1 MPQSHTRRALTLFAA
16 AGLLVGLGSMP
27 AHAQVSSD
35 ASLLRGDVTASLDQA
50 ADLLAQGS
58 AVKAKAIL
66 VELGSGANAVS
77 LTGAQQSRL
86 SALLGNATRRVN
98 SMNAMEVSLQ
108 TAALS
113 LETGELALATRH
125 AQAVIDSPKAT
136 NEQTQLAKGVLAK
149 AQTARET
156 ISPRVDTMIVDAR
169 AMIDDGRIVQ
179 AREVLTSLRRS
190 GVSLTVDQEQ
200 FVAAAQVQIVEAQAA
215 MAGMMQ
221 PGVIKRREDKPAPA
235 KPADQPA
242 DKPAEKPAEAPKAE
256 QPAKPVA
263 PAKPAE
269 APKAEQPAKPVAP
282 VKPAEAPK
290 AEQPAKPIAPAK
302 PAEAPKAEQPAKPAD
317 APKAQEAPKPLE
329 AAKPAQP
336 AVDPI
341 ERAKEWEAQSLLAD
355 ADQAFDQNRLND
367 ALSKYDRLLRL
378 FAVQLTPEQTTHA
391 TERKAEA
398 QVRLGGG
405 PGDVLDSQL
414 RADEIRR
421 QQVNAEFNNDLEQAS
436 KALAGG
442 DVETARNL
450 TATANLRIS
459 QNQRLFSQ
467 PQVDGYR
474 TRISDLFSRIEQE
487 SERIRVNELRDKEQ
501 RAEVARS
508 DAARA
513 ASENR
518 ARQISEAISR
528 VRALQ
533 QEQKYEDA
541 LQVVDNILFLDPINP
556 TGLLLKTVI
565 EDIII
570 YRKYLRIQDTKYQNI
585 SLQTVNNAEATIPP
599 PNIMDYPADWPKIS
613 YQRGTNEAFTDSA
626 ENRRVLGVLDSRR
639 IPVSFNDVPLGN
651 VIDFIRG
658 VTQLNVDVDWA
669 SLEEVSISRDDTITL
684 NLTNVTL
691 RTALD
696 RALERVSK
704 DTEAAA
710 AWGVQDGVLT
720 IASKSVIARNKALVI
735 YDIRD
740 MLIEIPDYIDAPEF
754 NLQAVLQGAQGGG
767 GGGQSPFQPEQNQD
781 RDMRTIEERTQDI
794 ITLITTNVDQ
804 PGWQENGGSVGFIQ
818 QFQGNLIITNT
829 PANHRE
835 IEGLLSKL
843 RQYRAMQ
850 INVENRFLLVSQDFF
865 EQIGF
870 DLDIYWNGDNN
881 QVRAARAANPGGNIQ
896 PSDFFDFSRGGL
908 QRNVRGANNTTN
920 PTPLPSP
927 LSIVGTAQ
935 NSISLTESLTPGEFA
950 GGILQRAPALGFGGQ
965 FLDDIQVDFLI
976 KATQADRRTVNLTA
990 PRLTFTNGQWAHIAV
1005 ATQVAFISDLQPV
1018 VSESAVGFDPDVAVV
1033 NEGVVL
1039 LTQGTITADRR
1050 YVTLNV
1056 EADVARID
1064 GFANSPVTAIAGGQ
1078 LVNSAA
1084 TQSFIQLPTVTTTLV
1099 RTTVTVPDQGTVLLG
1114 GQRVV
1119 SESEVETGVPVLSKI
1134 PIINRFFTNRTTT
1147 REEQTLLILIKP
1159 TILIQNE
1166 QEERAHPGVSESI
1179 KSPFG
1184 G

>member
-1 MPQSHTRRALTLFAA
+1 MRRQPRWIAAAAELSMELNMQYQTRRALTLFAA
-16 AGLLVGLGSMP
+16 AGLLVGIGANP
-27 AHAQVSSD
+27 AHAQVATD
-35 ASLLRGDVTASLDQA
+35 AGLLQGDVSASLDQA

-58 AVKAKAIL
+58 VVKARAIL
-66 VELGSGANAVS
+66 VELGSGARLVS
-77 LTGAQQSRL
+77 MTGAQQSRL
-86 SALLGNATRRVN
+86 SAMLGNATRRMN
-98 SMNAMEVSLQ
+98 AMNAMEVSLQ

-136 NEQTQLAKGVLAK
+136 NEQSQMARTVLAK
-149 AQTARET
+149 AQAAREAIAPRVETLIGSARTQLENGNFSHARET
-156 ISPRVDTMIVDAR
+156 
-169 AMIDDGRIVQ
+169 
-179 AREVLTSLRRS
+179 LTTLRRS
-190 GVSLTVDQEQ
+190 GVTLTPAQEQ
-200 FVAAAQVQIVEAQAA
+200 LVAAAQMQVVEAQTAS
-215 MAGMMQ
+215 AGMMQ
-221 PGVIKRREDKPAPA
+221 PGVIKRREEKPAPA
-235 KPADQPA
+235 KPADQ
-242 DKPAEKPAEAPKAE
+242 PAEAPKAE
-256 QPAKPVA
+256 QPAKPVEAPKAQEAPKPAA
-263 PAKPAE
+263 PAKPVE
-269 APKAEQPAKPVAP
+269 APKAEQPAKPV
-282 VKPAEAPK
+282 E
-290 AEQPAKPIAPAK
+290 
-302 PAEAPKAEQPAKPAD
+302 
-317 APKAQEAPKPLE
+317 APKAQEAPKP
-329 AAKPAQP
+329 AAPAKPVEAPKAQEAPKPQPP
-336 AVDPI
+336 AADPI

-355 ADQAFDQNRLND
+355 ADQAFEQNRLND

-378 FAVQLTPEQTTHA
+378 FGAQLTPEQTTRA
-391 TERKAEA
+391 TERRAEA

-405 PGDVLDSQL
+405 PGDVLETQI

-421 QQVNAEFNNDLEQAS
+421 QQINAEFNNDLEQAT

-474 TRISDLFSRIEQE
+474 TKVSDLFSRIEGE
-487 SERIRVNELRDKEQ
+487 SERIRVNELRTKEQ
-501 RAEVARS
+501 QAEVARS

-533 QEQKYEDA
+533 QEQKYEEA

-565 EDIII
+565 DDIII
-570 YRKYLRIQDTKYQNI
+570 YRRYLRIQDTKYKNI
-585 SLQTVNNAEATIPP
+585 SLQSVDNAEATIAP
-599 PNIMDYPADWPKIS
+599 PNIIDYPADWPKIS

-626 ENRRVLGVLDSRR
+626 ENRRVLSVLDSRR

-651 VIDFIRG
+651 VVDFIRG

-669 SLEEVSISRDDTITL
+669 SLEEVSISRDDTVTL
-684 NLTNVTL
+684 NLTNVSL

-710 AWGVQDGVLT
+710 AWAVQDGVLT

-740 MLIEIPDYIDAPEF
+740 LLITVPDYIDAPEF
-754 NLQAVLQGAQGGG
+754 DLQAVLQGAQQGGG
-767 GGGQSPFQPEQNQD
+767 GGGQSPFQTEQNQE
-781 RDMRTIEERTQDI
+781 RDLRTIEERTQDI

-843 RQYRAMQ
+843 RQVRAMQ

-865 EQIGF
+865 EQVGF

-896 PSDFFDFSRGGL
+896 PSDFFDFSRGGI

-927 LSIVGTAQ
+927 LSVVGSAQ

-950 GGILQRAPALGFGGQ
+950 GGILQRAPALGIGGQ

-1084 TQSFIQLPTVTTTLV
+1084 TQSFIQLPTVTTTIV